1 MDEKDQIAV
10 LLEYRSEDLRKALRI
25 SEGQLAALT
34 AETDRRERVM
44 KIFKLWEEKTEVITV
59 EVFVKNLNRMW
70 PLPLDVV
77 ELCLNNSSNNDET
90 I

>member
-10 LLEYRSEDLRKALRI
+10 LLEYRSEDLRKALGI
-25 SEGQLAALT
+25 SEGQLATLT
-34 AETDRRERVM
+34 TETDRRERVM
-44 KIFKLWEEKTEVITV
+44 KIFKLWEEKTEVITI
-59 EVFVKNLNRMW
+59 EVFVKSLNRMW

-77 ELCLNNSSNNDET
+77 ELCLNNSLTNDDL